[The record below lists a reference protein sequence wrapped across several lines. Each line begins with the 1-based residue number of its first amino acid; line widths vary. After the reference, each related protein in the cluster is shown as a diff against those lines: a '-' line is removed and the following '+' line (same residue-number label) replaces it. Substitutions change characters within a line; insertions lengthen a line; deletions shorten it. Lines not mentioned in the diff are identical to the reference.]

1 MPISPSIMT
10 TYGRIDIAFTHG
22 EGSFLISEEG
32 KKYLDY
38 ASGIAVNAFGHCH
51 PKLVEALQDQASK
64 LWHTSN
70 LYRIPEQE
78 TVAEKLV
85 ANSCAERVFFC
96 NSGAEAT
103 EGAVKVARRFAW
115 ANGEK
120 DRTEIIC
127 ATGAF
132 HGRTLAMLAAND
144 RPLFRE
150 GFGPSAQGFTHVEW
164 GDIENLKKHIGKHVA
179 AILVEPVQGEGG
191 ARKAP
196 TGYLKSLQEIAKKN
210 GSLLI
215 SDEVQIGMGRSGSL
229 FAYQQEEIEP
239 DIIALAKGLGGGFP
253 VGAVLAKA
261 KVGDSMIPGTHGSTF
276 GGNPLAMRSAN
287 AVLDLL
293 LENDFL
299 DKLKKMIIYFD
310 KKMDELIKFDLDKS
324 PILVQK
330 KGSGMLRGFQL
341 VEKVT
346 AVDFGNIARD
356 KGLLLVG
363 AAENTIRLL
372 PPLNTSKEEV
382 DQAFETLQ
390 NVILEMKKKLKDD

>member
-1 MPISPSIMT
+1 MTISPSIMT

-22 EGSFLISEEG
+22 KGSFLIAEDG

-51 PKLVEALQDQASK
+51 PKLVKALQDQATK

-78 TVAEKLV
+78 IVAEKLV
-85 ANSCAERVFFC
+85 ANSCADRVFFC

-103 EGAVKVARRFAW
+103 EGAVKVARRYAW

-164 GDIENLKKHIGKHVA
+164 GDVESLKKVIGKHVA

-196 TGYLKSLQEIAKKN
+196 EGYLKLLKDIAFEN

-215 SDEVQIGMGRSGSL
+215 SDEVQIGMGRSGTL

-253 VGAVLAKA
+253 VGAVMAKA
-261 KVGDSMIPGTHGSTF
+261 EVGDAMVPGTHGSTF

-287 AVLDLL
+287 AVLELL

-299 DKLKKMIIYFD
+299 SNLREKIVYFD
-310 KKMDELIKFDLDKS
+310 KKMDELIKNDMQNN
-324 PILVQK
+324 PIIFAK

-341 VEKVT
+341 NENVT
-346 AVDFGNIARD
+346 AGDFGNIARE

-372 PPLNTSKEEV
+372 PPLNTSRTEV
-382 DQAFETLQ
+382 DSAFDIL
-390 NVILEMKKKLKDD
+390 NDIVIELKKI

>member
-1 MPISPSIMT
+1 MTISPSIMT

-22 EGSFLISEEG
+22 EGSFLVAEDG

-70 LYRIPEQE
+70 LYRILEQE

-85 ANSCAERVFFC
+85 ANSCADRVFFC

-103 EGAVKVARRFAW
+103 EGAVKVARRYAW

-120 DRTEIIC
+120 ERTEIIC

-164 GDIENLKKHIGKHVA
+164 GDIESLKKVIGKHVA

-196 TGYLKSLQEIAKKN
+196 EGYLKLLNDIAKEN

-215 SDEVQIGMGRSGSL
+215 SDEVQIGMGRSGTL
-229 FAYQQEEIEP
+229 FAYQKEDIEP

-253 VGAVLAKA
+253 VGAVMAKA
-261 KVGDSMIPGTHGSTF
+261 DVGDAMVPGTHGSTF

-287 AVLDLL
+287 AVLELL

-299 DKLKKMIIYFD
+299 SNLRKMIVYFD
-310 KKMDELIKFDLDKS
+310 KKMDELIKNDMQNN
-324 PILVQK
+324 PIIFAK

-341 VEKVT
+341 NEDVT
-346 AVDFGNIARD
+346 AGDFSNIARE
-356 KGLLLVG
+356 KSLLLVG

-382 DQAFETLQ
+382 DNAFD
-390 NVILEMKKKLKDD
+390 ILNDIVLELKKT

>member
-1 MPISPSIMT
+1 MT

-22 EGSFLISEEG
+22 EGSYLYSEDG

-51 PKLVEALQDQASK
+51 PKLVEALKDQASK

-85 ANSCAERVFFC
+85 ENSCADRVFFC

-164 GDIENLKKHIGKHVA
+164 GDIESLKNKIGKHVA

-196 TGYLKSLQEIAKKN
+196 KGYLKLLQDIADEN

-215 SDEVQIGMGRSGSL
+215 SDEVQIGMGRSGTL
-229 FAYQQEEIEP
+229 FAYQQENIEP

-253 VGAVLAKA
+253 VGAVMAKA
-261 KVGDSMIPGTHGSTF
+261 KVGDAMTPGTHGSTF

-293 LENDFL
+293 LEDDFL
-299 DKLKKMIIYFD
+299 INLRENIIYFD
-310 KKMDELIKFDLDKS
+310 NKMDALISDDDKVS
-324 PILVQK
+324 PVILSK

-341 VEKVT
+341 QENIV
-346 AVDFGNIARD
+346 AGDFGNISRE

-372 PPLNTSKEEV
+372 PPLNTSKEEI
-382 DQAFETLQ
+382 DQAFE
-390 NVILEMKKKLKDD
+390 ILSKVVKEIKKN

>member
-1 MPISPSIMT
+1 MT

-22 EGSFLISEEG
+22 EGSYLYSEDG

-51 PKLVEALQDQASK
+51 PKLVEALKDHASK

-85 ANSCAERVFFC
+85 ENSCADRVFFC

-115 ANGEK
+115 ANGEI

-164 GDIENLKKHIGKHVA
+164 GDIESLKNKIGKHVA

-196 TGYLKSLQEIAKKN
+196 KGYLKLLQDIANEN

-215 SDEVQIGMGRSGSL
+215 SDEVQIGMGRSGTL
-229 FAYQQEEIEP
+229 FAYQQENIEP
-239 DIIALAKGLGGGFP
+239 DIVALAKGLGGGFP
-253 VGAVLAKA
+253 VGAVMAKA
-261 KVGDSMIPGTHGSTF
+261 KVGDAMIPGTHGSTF

-287 AVLDLL
+287 AVMDLL
-293 LENDFL
+293 LEDDFL
-299 DKLKKMIIYFD
+299 KTLRENITYFD
-310 KKMDELIKFDLDKS
+310 NKMDALINDDDKVS
-324 PILVQK
+324 PVILCK

-341 VEKVT
+341 KENVN
-346 AVDFGNIARD
+346 AGDFGNISRE

-372 PPLNTSKEEV
+372 PPLNTFKKEI
-382 DQAFETLQ
+382 DQAFEILSE
-390 NVILEMKKKLKDD
+390 VIREIKKN

>member
-1 MPISPSIMT
+1 MT

-22 EGSFLISEEG
+22 EGSYLFSEDG

-51 PKLVEALQDQASK
+51 PKLVEALKDQASK

-85 ANSCAERVFFC
+85 ENSCADRVFFC

-164 GDIENLKKHIGKHVA
+164 GDIDSLKNKIGKHVA

-196 TGYLKSLQEIAKKN
+196 KGYLKLLQDIANEN

-215 SDEVQIGMGRSGSL
+215 SDEVQIGMGRSGTL
-229 FAYQQEEIEP
+229 FAYQQENIEP
-239 DIIALAKGLGGGFP
+239 DIVALAKGLGGGFP
-253 VGAVLAKA
+253 VGAVMATA
-261 KVGDSMIPGTHGSTF
+261 KVGDAMIPGTHGSTF

-293 LENDFL
+293 LDDDFL
-299 DKLKKMIIYFD
+299 KNLRENIIYFD
-310 KKMDELIKFDLDKS
+310 NKMDALISDDDKVS
-324 PILVQK
+324 PVLLLK
-330 KGSGMLRGFQL
+330 KGSGMLRGFEL
-341 VEKVT
+341 TENFT
-346 AVDFGNIARD
+346 AGDFGTISRE

-372 PPLNTSKEEV
+372 PPLNTSKEEI
-382 DQAFETLQ
+382 DQAFE
-390 NVILEMKKKLKDD
+390 ILSEVVKEIKKN

>member
-1 MPISPSIMT
+1 MTFSSSIMT

-22 EGSFLISEEG
+22 EGSFLIAEDG
-32 KKYLDY
+32 KRYLDY
-38 ASGIAVNAFGHCH
+38 ASGIAVNSFGHCH
-51 PKLVEALQDQASK
+51 PKLVEALKDQASK

-85 ANSCAERVFFC
+85 ANSCADRVFFC

-103 EGAVKVARRFAW
+103 EGAVKVARRYAW
-115 ANGEK
+115 SQGEK

-164 GDIENLKKHIGKHVA
+164 GDIDSLKKHIGKHVA

-196 TGYLKSLQEIAKKN
+196 SGYLKLLKDIALEN
-210 GSLLI
+210 GCLLI
-215 SDEVQIGMGRSGSL
+215 SDEVQIGMGRSGTL
-229 FAYQQEEIEP
+229 FAYQQENIDP

-253 VGAVLAKA
+253 VGAVMAKA
-261 KVGDSMIPGTHGSTF
+261 NVGDAMVPGTHGSTF

-287 AVLDLL
+287 AVIDLL
-293 LENDFL
+293 LEDGFL
-299 DKLKKMIIYFD
+299 DDLKERIDYFD
-310 KKMDELIKFDLDKS
+310 KKMDELIKNDLINQSVFLK
-324 PILVQK
+324 K
-330 KGSGMLRGFQL
+330 KGSGMLRGL
-341 VEKVT
+341 ELNEKIT
-346 AVDFGNIARD
+346 ASDFASVARE

-372 PPLNTSKEEV
+372 PPLNTSEDEINE
-382 DQAFETLQ
+382 AFDTL
-390 NVILEMKKKLKDD
+390 NEVILELKKKLA

>member
-22 EGSFLISEEG
+22 EGSFLISEDG
-32 KKYLDY
+32 KRYLDY

-85 ANSCAERVFFC
+85 ANSCADRVFFC

-103 EGAVKVARRFAW
+103 EGAVKVARRYAW
-115 ANGEK
+115 ANGDK

-164 GDIENLKKHIGKHVA
+164 GDIENLKKNIGKHVA

-196 TGYLKSLQEIAKKN
+196 PGYLKSLQDIAKQN

-261 KVGDSMIPGTHGSTF
+261 NVGDAMIPGTHGSTF

-293 LENDFL
+293 LESNFL
-299 DKLKKMIIYFD
+299 DDLKKMINYFD
-310 KKMDELIKFDLDKS
+310 KKMDELLKDDLQNS
-324 PILVQK
+324 PILVHK

-341 VEKVT
+341 DEKVT
-346 AVDFGNIARD
+346 AGNFGNVARD

-382 DQAFETLQ
+382 DKAFDILK
-390 NVILEMKKKLKDD
+390 NVIIEMKIK

>member
-1 MPISPSIMT
+1 MAISPSIMT

-22 EGSFLISEEG
+22 KGSFLFSEDG
-32 KKYLDY
+32 NRFLDY

-51 PKLVEALQDQASK
+51 PKLVEALTEQANK

-78 TVAEKLV
+78 VVAEKLV

-103 EGAVKVARRFAW
+103 EGAVKVARRYAW

-120 DRTEIIC
+120 DRTEILC

-164 GDIENLKKHIGKHVA
+164 GNIESLKKLIGKHVA

-196 TGYLKSLQEIAKKN
+196 DGYLKLLKDIALEN

-215 SDEVQIGMGRSGSL
+215 SDEVQIGMGRSGTL

-253 VGAVLAKA
+253 VGAVMAKA
-261 KVGDSMIPGTHGSTF
+261 EVGDAMVPGTHGSTF

-287 AVLDLL
+287 VVLDLL
-293 LENDFL
+293 LEDGFL
-299 DKLKKMIIYFD
+299 QSLRDTIRYFD
-310 KKMDELIKFDLDKS
+310 NKMDELILNDKNNFS
-324 PILVQK
+324 VIVRK
-330 KGSGMLRGFQL
+330 KGSGMLRGFEL
-341 VEKVT
+341 NENYT
-346 AVDFGNIARD
+346 AADFGNIARE

-372 PPLNTSKEEV
+372 PPLNTSKEEINM
-382 DQAFETLQ
+382 AFELLNQ
-390 NVILEMKKKLKDD
+390 VIIEIKKK

>member
-22 EGSFLISEEG
+22 EGSFLISEDG
-32 KKYLDY
+32 KRYLDY

-85 ANSCAERVFFC
+85 ANSCADRVFFC

-103 EGAVKVARRFAW
+103 EGAVKVARRYAW
-115 ANGEK
+115 ANGDK

-164 GDIENLKKHIGKHVA
+164 GDIENLKKNIGKHVA

-196 TGYLKSLQEIAKKN
+196 PGYLKSLQEIAKQN

-229 FAYQQEEIEP
+229 FAYQQEGIEP

-253 VGAVLAKA
+253 VGAVLARA
-261 KVGDSMIPGTHGSTF
+261 NVGDAMIPGTHGSTF

-293 LENDFL
+293 LENNFL
-299 DKLKKMIIYFD
+299 DDLKKMVTYFD
-310 KKMDELIKFDLDKS
+310 KKMDELLKHDLQNS
-324 PILVQK
+324 PILVHK

-341 VEKVT
+341 DEKVT
-346 AVDFGNIARD
+346 AGNFGNVARD

-372 PPLNTSKEEV
+372 PPLNTSKQEV
-382 DQAFETLQ
+382 DKAFDILK
-390 NVILEMKKKLKDD
+390 NVIIEMKTK

>member
-1 MPISPSIMT
+1 MT

-22 EGSFLISEEG
+22 EGSYLFSEDG

-51 PKLVEALQDQASK
+51 PKLVEALKDQASK

-78 TVAEKLV
+78 IVAEKLV
-85 ANSCAERVFFC
+85 EQSCADRVFFC

-103 EGAVKVARRFAW
+103 EGAVKVARRYAW
-115 ANGEK
+115 ENGEK

-164 GDIENLKKHIGKHVA
+164 GDIESLKSKIGKYVA

-196 TGYLKSLQEIAKKN
+196 KGYLKSLQEIATKN

-229 FAYQQEEIEP
+229 FAYQQENIKP

-253 VGAVLAKA
+253 VGAVMAKA
-261 KVGDSMIPGTHGSTF
+261 KVGDAMIPGTHGSTF

-293 LENDFL
+293 LGDGFLQNLRENIVYL
-299 DKLKKMIIYFD
+299 DN
-310 KKMDELIKFDLDKS
+310 KMDELISDDNKGS
-324 PILVQK
+324 PVILSK

-341 VEKVT
+341 KEKI
-346 AVDFGNIARD
+346 AAGDFGNISRK

-372 PPLNTSKEEV
+372 PPLNTSKEEI
-382 DQAFETLQ
+382 DQAFE
-390 NVILEMKKKLKDD
+390 ILSEVVREIKKK

>member
-1 MPISPSIMT
+1 MTISPSIMT

-22 EGSFLISEEG
+22 QGSFLIAEDG

-51 PKLVEALQDQASK
+51 PKLVKALQDQASK

-103 EGAVKVARRFAW
+103 EGAVKVARRYAW

-164 GDIENLKKHIGKHVA
+164 GDVESLKKVIGKHVA

-196 TGYLKSLQEIAKKN
+196 DGYLKLLKDIALEN

-215 SDEVQIGMGRSGSL
+215 SDEVQIGMGRSGTL
-229 FAYQQEEIEP
+229 FAYQQQDIEP

-253 VGAVLAKA
+253 VGAVMAKA
-261 KVGDSMIPGTHGSTF
+261 EVGDAMIPGTHGSTF

-287 AVLDLL
+287 AVLELL
-293 LENDFL
+293 LEKDFL
-299 DKLKKMIIYFD
+299 DNLRKMIVYFD
-310 KKMDELIKFDLDKS
+310 KKMDQLIKNDMHVT
-324 PILVQK
+324 PIIFSK

-341 VEKVT
+341 NENVT
-346 AVDFGNIARD
+346 AGDFGNIARE

-382 DQAFETLQ
+382 DDAFD
-390 NVILEMKKKLKDD
+390 ILNDIVLELKKT

>member
-1 MPISPSIMT
+1 MT

-22 EGSFLISEEG
+22 EGSFLVAEDG

-70 LYRIPEQE
+70 LYRILEQE

-85 ANSCAERVFFC
+85 ANSCADRVFFC

-103 EGAVKVARRFAW
+103 EGAVKVARRYAW

-120 DRTEIIC
+120 ERTEIIC

-164 GDIENLKKHIGKHVA
+164 GDIESLKQVIGKHVA
-179 AILVEPVQGEGG
+179 AILIEPVQGEGG

-196 TGYLKSLQEIAKKN
+196 EGYLKLLNDIAKEN

-215 SDEVQIGMGRSGSL
+215 SDEVQIGMGRSGTL
-229 FAYQQEEIEP
+229 FAYQKEDIEP

-253 VGAVLAKA
+253 VGAVMAKA
-261 KVGDSMIPGTHGSTF
+261 EVGDAMVPGTHGSTF

-287 AVLDLL
+287 AVLELL

-299 DKLKKMIIYFD
+299 SNLRKMIVYFD
-310 KKMDELIKFDLDKS
+310 KKMDELIKNDMQNN
-324 PILVQK
+324 PIIFAK

-341 VEKVT
+341 NEDVT
-346 AVDFGNIARD
+346 AGDFSNIARE
-356 KGLLLVG
+356 KSLLLVG

-382 DQAFETLQ
+382 DNAFD
-390 NVILEMKKKLKDD
+390 ILNDIVLELKKT

>member
-1 MPISPSIMT
+1 MTISPSIMT

-22 EGSFLISEEG
+22 EGSFLVAEDG

-70 LYRIPEQE
+70 LYRILEQE

-85 ANSCAERVFFC
+85 ANSCADRVFFC

-103 EGAVKVARRFAW
+103 EGAVKVARRYAW

-120 DRTEIIC
+120 ERTEIIC

-164 GDIENLKKHIGKHVA
+164 GDIESLKQVIGKHVA

-196 TGYLKSLQEIAKKN
+196 EGYLKLLNDIAKEN

-215 SDEVQIGMGRSGSL
+215 SDEVQIGMGRSGTL
-229 FAYQQEEIEP
+229 FAYQKEDIEP

-253 VGAVLAKA
+253 VGAVMAKA
-261 KVGDSMIPGTHGSTF
+261 EVGDAMVPGTHGSTF

-287 AVLDLL
+287 AVLELL
-293 LENDFL
+293 LENNFL
-299 DKLKKMIIYFD
+299 SNLRKMIVYFD
-310 KKMDELIKFDLDKS
+310 KKMDELIKNDMQNN
-324 PILVQK
+324 PIIFAK

-341 VEKVT
+341 NEDVT
-346 AVDFGNIARD
+346 AGDFSNIARE
-356 KGLLLVG
+356 KSLLLVG

-382 DQAFETLQ
+382 DNAFD
-390 NVILEMKKKLKDD
+390 ILNDIVLELKKT

>member
-1 MPISPSIMT
+1 MTISPSIMT

-22 EGSFLISEEG
+22 EGSFLVAEDG

-70 LYRIPEQE
+70 LYRILEQE

-85 ANSCAERVFFC
+85 ANSCADRVFFC

-103 EGAVKVARRFAW
+103 EGAVKVARRYAW

-120 DRTEIIC
+120 ERTEIIC

-164 GDIENLKKHIGKHVA
+164 GDIESLKKVIGKHVA

-196 TGYLKSLQEIAKKN
+196 EGYLKLLNDIAKEN

-215 SDEVQIGMGRSGSL
+215 SDEVQIGMGRSGTL
-229 FAYQQEEIEP
+229 FAYQSEDIEP

-253 VGAVLAKA
+253 VGAVMAKA
-261 KVGDSMIPGTHGSTF
+261 EVGDAMVPGTHGSTF

-287 AVLDLL
+287 AVLELL

-299 DKLKKMIIYFD
+299 SNLRKMIVYFD
-310 KKMDELIKFDLDKS
+310 KKMDELIKNDMQNN
-324 PILVQK
+324 PIIFAK

-341 VEKVT
+341 NEDVT
-346 AVDFGNIARD
+346 AGDFSNIARE
-356 KGLLLVG
+356 KSLLLVG

-382 DQAFETLQ
+382 DNAFD
-390 NVILEMKKKLKDD
+390 ILNDIVLELKKT

>member
-22 EGSFLISEEG
+22 EGSFLISEDG
-32 KKYLDY
+32 KRYLDY

-51 PKLVEALQDQASK
+51 PKLVAALQDQASK

-78 TVAEKLV
+78 VVAEKLV

-103 EGAVKVARRFAW
+103 EGAVKVARRYAW
-115 ANGEK
+115 GNGEK

-164 GDIENLKKHIGKHVA
+164 GDIDSLKKHIGKHVA

-196 TGYLKSLQEIAKKN
+196 DGYIKSLKEIADEN
-210 GSLLI
+210 GALLI

-229 FAYQQEEIEP
+229 FAYQQEDVEP

-261 KVGDSMIPGTHGSTF
+261 NVGDAMIPGTHGSTF

-293 LENDFL
+293 LENGFL
-299 DKLKKMIIYFD
+299 DSLKKMIIYFD
-310 KKMDELIKFDLDKS
+310 TKMQDLIEYDAKNL
-324 PILVQK
+324 PILKTK

-341 VEKVT
+341 NEEVT
-346 AVDFGNIARD
+346 AAHFGNIARD

-382 DQAFETLQ
+382 DNAFEILKK
-390 NVILEMKKKLKDD
+390 VIVEIKKK

>member
-1 MPISPSIMT
+1 MPISPSIMK

-32 KKYLDY
+32 KRYLDY

-85 ANSCAERVFFC
+85 VNSCAERVFFC

-261 KVGDSMIPGTHGSTF
+261 KVGDAMIPGTHGSTF

-293 LENDFL
+293 LENNFL
-299 DKLKKMIIYFD
+299 DNLKKMILYFD

-324 PILVQK
+324 PILVHK

-346 AVDFGNIARD
+346 AGDFGNIARD

-382 DQAFETLQ
+382 DQAFEILQ
-390 NVILEMKKKLKDD
+390 NVILEMKKN

>member
-22 EGSFLISEEG
+22 EGSFLISEDG
-32 KKYLDY
+32 KRYLDY

-85 ANSCAERVFFC
+85 ANSCADRVFFC

-103 EGAVKVARRFAW
+103 EGAVKVARRYAW
-115 ANGEK
+115 ANGDK

-196 TGYLKSLQEIAKKN
+196 LGYLKSLQEIAKEN

-261 KVGDSMIPGTHGSTF
+261 KVGDAMIPGTHGSTF

-293 LENDFL
+293 LESNFL
-299 DKLKKMIIYFD
+299 DDLKEMINYFD
-310 KKMDELIKFDLDKS
+310 KKMDEIIKEDSQIS
-324 PILVQK
+324 PILVHK

-341 VEKVT
+341 DEKVT
-346 AVDFGNIARD
+346 AGNFGNVARD

-382 DQAFETLQ
+382 DKAFEILK
-390 NVILEMKKKLKDD
+390 NVIIEMKKN

>member
-1 MPISPSIMT
+1 MT

-22 EGSFLISEEG
+22 QGSFLIAEDG

-70 LYRIPEQE
+70 LYRILEQE

-85 ANSCAERVFFC
+85 ANSCADRVFFC

-103 EGAVKVARRFAW
+103 EGAVKVARRYAW

-120 DRTEIIC
+120 ERTEIIC

-164 GDIENLKKHIGKHVA
+164 GDIESLKQVIGKHVA

-196 TGYLKSLQEIAKKN
+196 EGYLKLLNDIAKEN

-215 SDEVQIGMGRSGSL
+215 SDEVQIGMGRSGTL
-229 FAYQQEEIEP
+229 FAYQKEDIEP

-253 VGAVLAKA
+253 VGAVMAKA
-261 KVGDSMIPGTHGSTF
+261 EVGDAMVPGTHGSTF

-287 AVLDLL
+287 AVLELL

-299 DKLKKMIIYFD
+299 SNLRKMIVYFD
-310 KKMDELIKFDLDKS
+310 KKMDELIKNDMQNN
-324 PILVQK
+324 PIIFAK

-341 VEKVT
+341 NEDVT
-346 AVDFGNIARD
+346 AGDFSNIARE
-356 KGLLLVG
+356 KSLLLVG

-382 DQAFETLQ
+382 DNAFD
-390 NVILEMKKKLKDD
+390 ILHDIVLELKKT

>member
-1 MPISPSIMT
+1 MTFSSSIMT

-22 EGSFLISEEG
+22 EGSFLIAEDG
-32 KKYLDY
+32 KRYLDY
-38 ASGIAVNAFGHCH
+38 ASGIAVNSFGHCH
-51 PKLVEALQDQASK
+51 PKLVEALKDQASK

-85 ANSCAERVFFC
+85 ANSCADRVFFC

-103 EGAVKVARRFAW
+103 EGAVKVARRYAW
-115 ANGEK
+115 SKGEK

-164 GDIENLKKHIGKHVA
+164 GDIDSLKKHIGKHVA

-196 TGYLKSLQEIAKKN
+196 SGYLKLLQDIALEN
-210 GSLLI
+210 GCLLI
-215 SDEVQIGMGRSGSL
+215 SDEVQIGMGRSGTL
-229 FAYQQEEIEP
+229 FAYQQENIEP

-253 VGAVLAKA
+253 VGAVMAKA
-261 KVGDSMIPGTHGSTF
+261 NIGDAMVPGTHGSTF

-287 AVLDLL
+287 AVIDLL
-293 LENDFL
+293 LEDGFL
-299 DKLKKMIIYFD
+299 DNLKERIDYFD
-310 KKMDELIKFDLDKS
+310 KKMDELIKNDLSNQSVFLK
-324 PILVQK
+324 K
-330 KGSGMLRGFQL
+330 KGSGMLRGFEL
-341 VEKVT
+341 NEKIT
-346 AVDFGNIARD
+346 ASDFASVARE

-372 PPLNTSKEEV
+372 PPLNTSEDEINE
-382 DQAFETLQ
+382 AFSTL
-390 NVILEMKKKLKDD
+390 NEVILELKKKSD

>member
-22 EGSFLISEEG
+22 EGSFLISEDG
-32 KKYLDY
+32 KRYLDY

-85 ANSCAERVFFC
+85 ANSCADRVFFC

-103 EGAVKVARRFAW
+103 EGAVKVARRYAW
-115 ANGEK
+115 ANGDK

-164 GDIENLKKHIGKHVA
+164 GDIENLKKNIGKHVA

-196 TGYLKSLQEIAKKN
+196 PGYLKSLQEIAKQN

-229 FAYQQEEIEP
+229 FAYQQEGIEP

-253 VGAVLAKA
+253 VGAVLARA
-261 KVGDSMIPGTHGSTF
+261 NVGDAMIPGTHGSTF

-293 LENDFL
+293 LENNFL
-299 DKLKKMIIYFD
+299 DDLKKMVTYFD
-310 KKMDELIKFDLDKS
+310 KKMDELLKYDLQNS
-324 PILVQK
+324 PILVHK

-341 VEKVT
+341 DEKVT
-346 AVDFGNIARD
+346 AGNFGNVARD

-382 DQAFETLQ
+382 DKAFDILK
-390 NVILEMKKKLKDD
+390 NVIIEMKTK

>member
-22 EGSFLISEEG
+22 EGSFLISEDG
-32 KKYLDY
+32 KRYLDY

-85 ANSCAERVFFC
+85 ANSCADRVFFC

-103 EGAVKVARRFAW
+103 EGAVKVARRYAW
-115 ANGEK
+115 ANGDK

-164 GDIENLKKHIGKHVA
+164 GDIENLKKNIGKHVA

-196 TGYLKSLQEIAKKN
+196 SGYLKSLQDIAKQN

-261 KVGDSMIPGTHGSTF
+261 NVGDAMIPGTHGSTF

-293 LENDFL
+293 LESNFL
-299 DKLKKMIIYFD
+299 DDLKKMINYFD
-310 KKMDELIKFDLDKS
+310 KKMDELLKDDLQNS
-324 PILVQK
+324 PILVHK

-341 VEKVT
+341 DEKVT
-346 AVDFGNIARD
+346 AGNFGNVARD

-382 DQAFETLQ
+382 DKAFDILK
-390 NVILEMKKKLKDD
+390 NVIIEMKTK

>member
-1 MPISPSIMT
+1 MAISPSIMT

-22 EGSFLISEEG
+22 KGSFLFSEDG
-32 KKYLDY
+32 NRFLDY

-51 PKLVEALQDQASK
+51 PKLVEALTEQANK

-78 TVAEKLV
+78 VVAEKLV

-103 EGAVKVARRFAW
+103 EGAVKVARRYAW

-120 DRTEIIC
+120 DRTEILC

-164 GDIENLKKHIGKHVA
+164 GNIESLKKLIGRHVA

-196 TGYLKSLQEIAKKN
+196 DGYLKLLKDIALEN

-215 SDEVQIGMGRSGSL
+215 SDEVQIGMGRSGTL

-253 VGAVLAKA
+253 VGAVMAKA
-261 KVGDSMIPGTHGSTF
+261 EVGDAMVPGTHGSTF

-293 LENDFL
+293 LEDGFL
-299 DKLKKMIIYFD
+299 QSLRDTIRYFD
-310 KKMDELIKFDLDKS
+310 NKMDELILNDKNNFS
-324 PILVQK
+324 VIVRK
-330 KGSGMLRGFQL
+330 KGSGMLRGFEL
-341 VEKVT
+341 NENYT
-346 AVDFGNIARD
+346 AADFGNIARE

-363 AAENTIRLL
+363 ASENTIRLL
-372 PPLNTSKEEV
+372 PPLNTSKEEINM
-382 DQAFETLQ
+382 AFELLNQ
-390 NVILEMKKKLKDD
+390 VILEIKKK

>member
-1 MPISPSIMT
+1 MAISPSIMT

-22 EGSFLISEEG
+22 KGSFLFSEDG
-32 KKYLDY
+32 NRFLDY

-51 PKLVEALQDQASK
+51 PMLVEALTEQANK

-78 TVAEKLV
+78 VVAEKLV

-103 EGAVKVARRFAW
+103 EGAVKVARRYAW

-120 DRTEIIC
+120 DRTEILC

-164 GDIENLKKHIGKHVA
+164 GNIESLKELIGKHVA

-196 TGYLKSLQEIAKKN
+196 DGYLKLLKDIALEN

-215 SDEVQIGMGRSGSL
+215 SDEVQIGMGRSGTL

-253 VGAVLAKA
+253 VGAVMAKA
-261 KVGDSMIPGTHGSTF
+261 EVGDAMVPGTHGSTF

-293 LENDFL
+293 LEDGFL
-299 DKLKKMIIYFD
+299 QSLRDTIRYFD
-310 KKMDELIKFDLDKS
+310 NKMDELILNDKNNFS
-324 PILVQK
+324 VIVRK
-330 KGSGMLRGFQL
+330 KGSGMLRGFEL
-341 VEKVT
+341 NENYT
-346 AVDFGNIARD
+346 AADFGNIARE

-372 PPLNTSKEEV
+372 PPLNTSKEEINM
-382 DQAFETLQ
+382 AFELLNQ
-390 NVILEMKKKLKDD
+390 VILEIKKK

>member
-1 MPISPSIMT
+1 MTISPSIMT

-22 EGSFLISEEG
+22 QGSFLIAEDG

-51 PKLVEALQDQASK
+51 PKLVKALQDQASK

-103 EGAVKVARRFAW
+103 EGAVKVARRYAW

-164 GDIENLKKHIGKHVA
+164 GDVESLKKVIGKHVA

-196 TGYLKSLQEIAKKN
+196 DGYLKLLKDIALEN

-215 SDEVQIGMGRSGSL
+215 SDEVQIGMGRSGTL
-229 FAYQQEEIEP
+229 FAYQQQDIEP

-253 VGAVLAKA
+253 VGAVMAKA
-261 KVGDSMIPGTHGSTF
+261 EVGDAMIPGTHGSTF

-287 AVLDLL
+287 AVLELL
-293 LENDFL
+293 LEKDFL
-299 DKLKKMIIYFD
+299 DNLRKMIVYFD
-310 KKMDELIKFDLDKS
+310 NKMDELIKNDMQNN
-324 PILVQK
+324 PIIFAK

-341 VEKVT
+341 NEVVT
-346 AVDFGNIARD
+346 AGDFSNIARE
-356 KGLLLVG
+356 KSLLLVG

-382 DQAFETLQ
+382 DNAFD
-390 NVILEMKKKLKDD
+390 ILNDIVLELKKT

>member
-1 MPISPSIMT
+1 MT

-22 EGSFLISEEG
+22 EGSYLYSEDG

-51 PKLVEALQDQASK
+51 PKLVEALKDQASK

-85 ANSCAERVFFC
+85 ENSCTDRVFFC

-164 GDIENLKKHIGKHVA
+164 GDIESLKNKIGKHVA

-196 TGYLKSLQEIAKKN
+196 KGYLKLLQDIANEN

-215 SDEVQIGMGRSGSL
+215 SDEVQIGMGRSGTL
-229 FAYQQEEIEP
+229 FAYQQENIEP
-239 DIIALAKGLGGGFP
+239 DIVALAKGLGGGFP
-253 VGAVLAKA
+253 VGAVMAKA
-261 KVGDSMIPGTHGSTF
+261 KVGDAMIPGTHGSTF

-287 AVLDLL
+287 AVMDLL
-293 LENDFL
+293 LEDDFL
-299 DKLKKMIIYFD
+299 KTLRENITYFD
-310 KKMDELIKFDLDKS
+310 NKMDALINDDDKVS
-324 PILVQK
+324 PVILCK

-341 VEKVT
+341 KENVN
-346 AVDFGNIARD
+346 AGDFGSISRE

-372 PPLNTSKEEV
+372 PPLNTFKKEI
-382 DQAFETLQ
+382 DQAFEILSE
-390 NVILEMKKKLKDD
+390 VIKEIKKN

>member
-1 MPISPSIMT
+1 MTISPSIMT

-22 EGSFLISEEG
+22 QGSFLIAEDG

-51 PKLVEALQDQASK
+51 PKLVKALQDQASK

-103 EGAVKVARRFAW
+103 EGAVKVARRYAW

-164 GDIENLKKHIGKHVA
+164 GDVESLKKVIGKHVA

-196 TGYLKSLQEIAKKN
+196 DGYLKLLKDIALEN

-215 SDEVQIGMGRSGSL
+215 SDEVQIGMGRSGTL
-229 FAYQQEEIEP
+229 FAYQQQDIEP

-253 VGAVLAKA
+253 VGAVMAKA
-261 KVGDSMIPGTHGSTF
+261 EVGDAMIPGTHGSTF

-287 AVLDLL
+287 AVLELL
-293 LENDFL
+293 LEKDFL
-299 DKLKKMIIYFD
+299 DNLRKMIVYFD
-310 KKMDELIKFDLDKS
+310 KKMDQLIKNDMHVT
-324 PILVQK
+324 PIIFSK

-341 VEKVT
+341 NENVT
-346 AVDFGNIARD
+346 AGDFGNIARE

-382 DQAFETLQ
+382 DNAFD
-390 NVILEMKKKLKDD
+390 ILDDIVLSLIHI

>member
-1 MPISPSIMT
+1 MTFSPSIMT

-22 EGSFLISEEG
+22 EGSYLYSEDG

-51 PKLVEALQDQASK
+51 PKLVEALKDQASK

-85 ANSCAERVFFC
+85 ENSCADRVFFC

-164 GDIENLKKHIGKHVA
+164 GDIESLKNKIGKHVA

-196 TGYLKSLQEIAKKN
+196 KGYLKLLQDIANEN

-215 SDEVQIGMGRSGSL
+215 SDEVQIGMGRSGTL
-229 FAYQQEEIEP
+229 FAYQQENIEP
-239 DIIALAKGLGGGFP
+239 DIVALAKGLGGGFP
-253 VGAVLAKA
+253 VGAVMAKA
-261 KVGDSMIPGTHGSTF
+261 KVGDAMIPGTHGSTF

-287 AVLDLL
+287 AVMDLL
-293 LENDFL
+293 LEDDFL
-299 DKLKKMIIYFD
+299 KTLRENITYFD
-310 KKMDELIKFDLDKS
+310 NKMDALINDDDKVS
-324 PILVQK
+324 PVILCK
-330 KGSGMLRGFQL
+330 KGSGMLRGYHLTENF
-341 VEKVT
+341 T
-346 AVDFGNIARD
+346 AGDFGNISRA

-372 PPLNTSKEEV
+372 PPLNTSKEEI
-382 DQAFETLQ
+382 DQAFE
-390 NVILEMKKKLKDD
+390 ILSEVVKEIKK

>member
-1 MPISPSIMT
+1 MAFSSSIMT

-22 EGSFLISEEG
+22 EGSYLISEDG
-32 KKYLDY
+32 NRYLDY
-38 ASGIAVNAFGHCH
+38 ATGIAVNAFGHCH
-51 PKLVEALQDQASK
+51 PKLVKALKDQASK

-85 ANSCAERVFFC
+85 DNSCAERVFFC

-103 EGAVKVARRFAW
+103 EGAVKVARRYAW

-150 GFGPSAQGFTHVEW
+150 GFGPSAQGFTHVNW
-164 GDIENLKKHIGKHVA
+164 GDIENLKKNMGKHVA

-196 TGYLKSLQEIAKKN
+196 EGYLKLLQDIASEN

-215 SDEVQIGMGRSGSL
+215 SDEVQIGMGRSGTL
-229 FAYQQEEIEP
+229 FAYQQENIQP

-261 KVGDSMIPGTHGSTF
+261 EVGDAMTPGTHGSTF

-287 AVLDLL
+287 AVLELL
-293 LENDFL
+293 LEEGFL
-299 DKLKKMIIYFD
+299 NQLKEMIVYFD
-310 KKMDELIKFDLDKS
+310 YKMDELIKIDNQKS
-324 PILVQK
+324 PLLIKK
-330 KGSGMLRGFQL
+330 KGSGMLRGFEL
-341 VEKVT
+341 SENIT
-346 AVDFGNIARD
+346 AADFGNIARN

-372 PPLNTSKEEV
+372 PPLNTSKEEINN
-382 DQAFETLQ
+382 AFHVLNEVL
-390 NVILEMKKKLKDD
+390 LEIKKN

>member
-1 MPISPSIMT
+1 MTISPSIMT

-22 EGSFLISEEG
+22 QGSFLIAEDG

-70 LYRIPEQE
+70 LYRILEQE

-85 ANSCAERVFFC
+85 ANSCADRVFFC

-103 EGAVKVARRFAW
+103 EGAVKVARRYAW

-120 DRTEIIC
+120 ERTEIIC

-144 RPLFRE
+144 RPLFRQ

-164 GDIENLKKHIGKHVA
+164 GDIESLKKVIGKHVA

-196 TGYLKSLQEIAKKN
+196 EGYLKLMNDIAKEN

-215 SDEVQIGMGRSGSL
+215 SDEVQIGMGRSGTL
-229 FAYQQEEIEP
+229 FAYQKEDIEP

-253 VGAVLAKA
+253 VGAVMAKA
-261 KVGDSMIPGTHGSTF
+261 EVGDAMVPGTHGSTF

-287 AVLDLL
+287 AVLELL
-293 LENDFL
+293 LEKDFL
-299 DKLKKMIIYFD
+299 SNLRKMIVYFD
-310 KKMDELIKFDLDKS
+310 KKMDELIKNEMLNN
-324 PILVQK
+324 PIIYAK

-341 VEKVT
+341 NENVT
-346 AVDFGNIARD
+346 AGDFGNIARE

-382 DQAFETLQ
+382 DNAFD
-390 NVILEMKKKLKDD
+390 ILNHIVLELKKT

>member
-1 MPISPSIMT
+1 MTISPSIMT

-22 EGSFLISEEG
+22 QGSFLVAEDG

-70 LYRIPEQE
+70 LYRILEQE

-85 ANSCAERVFFC
+85 ANSCADRVFFC

-103 EGAVKVARRFAW
+103 EGAVKVARRYAW

-120 DRTEIIC
+120 ERTEIIC

-164 GDIENLKKHIGKHVA
+164 GDIESLKKVIGKHVA

-196 TGYLKSLQEIAKKN
+196 EGYLKSLNDIAKEN

-215 SDEVQIGMGRSGSL
+215 SDEVQIGMGRSGTL
-229 FAYQQEEIEP
+229 FAYQKEDIEP

-253 VGAVLAKA
+253 VGAVMAKA
-261 KVGDSMIPGTHGSTF
+261 EVGDAMVPGTHGSTF

-287 AVLDLL
+287 AVLELL

-299 DKLKKMIIYFD
+299 NNLRKMIVYFD
-310 KKMDELIKFDLDKS
+310 KKMDELIKNDMKNN
-324 PILVQK
+324 PIIFAK

-341 VEKVT
+341 NEDVT
-346 AVDFGNIARD
+346 AGDFSNIARE
-356 KGLLLVG
+356 KSLLLVG

-372 PPLNTSKEEV
+372 PPLNTSKAEV
-382 DQAFETLQ
+382 DNAFD
-390 NVILEMKKKLKDD
+390 ILNDIVLELKKT

>member
-1 MPISPSIMT
+1 MTISPSIMT

-22 EGSFLISEEG
+22 EGSFLVAEDG

-70 LYRIPEQE
+70 LYRILEQE

-85 ANSCAERVFFC
+85 ANSCADRVFFC

-103 EGAVKVARRFAW
+103 EGAVKVARRYAW

-120 DRTEIIC
+120 ERTEIIC

-164 GDIENLKKHIGKHVA
+164 GDIESLKQVIGKHVA

-196 TGYLKSLQEIAKKN
+196 EGYLKLLNDIAKEN

-215 SDEVQIGMGRSGSL
+215 SDEVQIGMGRSGTL
-229 FAYQQEEIEP
+229 FAYQKEDIEP

-253 VGAVLAKA
+253 VGAVMAKA
-261 KVGDSMIPGTHGSTF
+261 EVGDAMVPGTHGSTF

-287 AVLDLL
+287 AVLELL

-299 DKLKKMIIYFD
+299 SNLRKMIVYFD
-310 KKMDELIKFDLDKS
+310 KKMDELIKNDMQNN
-324 PILVQK
+324 PIIFAK

-341 VEKVT
+341 IEDVT
-346 AVDFGNIARD
+346 AGDFGNIARE
-356 KGLLLVG
+356 KSLLLVG

-382 DQAFETLQ
+382 DNAFD
-390 NVILEMKKKLKDD
+390 ILNDIVLELKKT

>member
-22 EGSFLISEEG
+22 EGSFLISEDG
-32 KKYLDY
+32 KRYLDY

-51 PKLVEALQDQASK
+51 PKLVAALQDQASK

-78 TVAEKLV
+78 VVAEKLV

-103 EGAVKVARRFAW
+103 EGAVKVARRYAW

-164 GDIENLKKHIGKHVA
+164 GDIDSLKKHIGNHVA

-196 TGYLKSLQEIAKKN
+196 DGYIKSLKEIADEN
-210 GSLLI
+210 GALLI

-229 FAYQQEEIEP
+229 FAYQQEDVEP

-261 KVGDSMIPGTHGSTF
+261 NVGDAMIPGTHGSTF

-293 LENDFL
+293 LENGFL
-299 DKLKKMIIYFD
+299 DSLKKMIIYFD
-310 KKMDELIKFDLDKS
+310 TKMQDLIEYDGKDS
-324 PILVQK
+324 PILKTK

-341 VEKVT
+341 NEEVT
-346 AVDFGNIARD
+346 AAHFGNIARD

-382 DQAFETLQ
+382 DNAFEILKK
-390 NVILEMKKKLKDD
+390 VIVEIKKK

>member
-1 MPISPSIMT
+1 MTISPSIMT

-22 EGSFLISEEG
+22 EGSFLVAEDG

-70 LYRIPEQE
+70 LYRILEQE

-85 ANSCAERVFFC
+85 ANSCADRVFFC

-103 EGAVKVARRFAW
+103 EGAVKVARRYAW

-120 DRTEIIC
+120 ERTEIIC

-164 GDIENLKKHIGKHVA
+164 GDIESLKQVIGKHVA

-196 TGYLKSLQEIAKKN
+196 EGYLKLLNDIAKEN

-215 SDEVQIGMGRSGSL
+215 SDEVQIGMGRSGTL
-229 FAYQQEEIEP
+229 FAYQKEDIEP

-253 VGAVLAKA
+253 VGAVMAKA
-261 KVGDSMIPGTHGSTF
+261 EVGDAMVPGTHGSTF

-287 AVLDLL
+287 AVLELL

-299 DKLKKMIIYFD
+299 SNLRKMIVYFD
-310 KKMDELIKFDLDKS
+310 KKMDELIKNDMQNN
-324 PILVQK
+324 PIIFAK

-341 VEKVT
+341 NEDVT
-346 AVDFGNIARD
+346 AGDFSNIARE
-356 KGLLLVG
+356 KSLLLVG

-382 DQAFETLQ
+382 DNAFD
-390 NVILEMKKKLKDD
+390 ILSDIVLELKKT

>member
-1 MPISPSIMT
+1 MT

-22 EGSFLISEEG
+22 EGSYLFSEDG
-32 KKYLDY
+32 KKFLDY

-51 PKLVEALQDQASK
+51 PKLVEALKDQASK

-85 ANSCAERVFFC
+85 ENSCADRVFFC

-164 GDIENLKKHIGKHVA
+164 GDIDSLKNKIGKHVA

-196 TGYLKSLQEIAKKN
+196 KGYLKLLQDIANEN

-215 SDEVQIGMGRSGSL
+215 SDEVQIGMGRSGTL
-229 FAYQQEEIEP
+229 FAYQQENIEP
-239 DIIALAKGLGGGFP
+239 DIVALAKGLGGGFP
-253 VGAVLAKA
+253 VGAVMATA
-261 KVGDSMIPGTHGSTF
+261 KVGDAMTPGTHGSTF

-293 LENDFL
+293 LDDDFL
-299 DKLKKMIIYFD
+299 KNLRENIIYFD
-310 KKMDELIKFDLDKS
+310 NKMDALISDDDKVS
-324 PILVQK
+324 PVLLLK
-330 KGSGMLRGFQL
+330 KGSGMLRGFEL
-341 VEKVT
+341 TENFT
-346 AVDFGNIARD
+346 AGDFGNISRE

-372 PPLNTSKEEV
+372 PPLNTSKEEI
-382 DQAFETLQ
+382 DQAFE
-390 NVILEMKKKLKDD
+390 ILSEVVKEIKKN

>member
-1 MPISPSIMT
+1 MTISPSIMT

-22 EGSFLISEEG
+22 QGSFLVAEDG

-70 LYRIPEQE
+70 LYRILEQE

-85 ANSCAERVFFC
+85 ANSCADRVFFC

-103 EGAVKVARRFAW
+103 EGAVKVARRYAW

-120 DRTEIIC
+120 ERTEIIC

-150 GFGPSAQGFTHVEW
+150 GFGPPAQGFTHVEW
-164 GDIENLKKHIGKHVA
+164 GDVESLKQVIGKHVA

-196 TGYLKSLQEIAKKN
+196 EGYLKLLNDIAKEN

-215 SDEVQIGMGRSGSL
+215 SDEVQIGMGRSGTL
-229 FAYQQEEIEP
+229 FAYQKEDIEP

-253 VGAVLAKA
+253 VGAVMAKA
-261 KVGDSMIPGTHGSTF
+261 EVGDAMVPGTHGSTF

-287 AVLDLL
+287 AVLELL

-299 DKLKKMIIYFD
+299 SNLRKMIVYFD
-310 KKMDELIKFDLDKS
+310 KKMDELIKNDMQNN
-324 PILVQK
+324 PIIFAK

-341 VEKVT
+341 NEDVT
-346 AVDFGNIARD
+346 AGDFSNIARE
-356 KGLLLVG
+356 KSLLLVG

-382 DQAFETLQ
+382 DNAFD
-390 NVILEMKKKLKDD
+390 ILNDIVLELKKT

>member
-1 MPISPSIMT
+1 MT

-22 EGSFLISEEG
+22 EGSYLFSEDG

-51 PKLVEALQDQASK
+51 PKLVEALKDQASK

-85 ANSCAERVFFC
+85 ENSCADRVFFC

-164 GDIENLKKHIGKHVA
+164 GDIESLKNKIGKHVA

-196 TGYLKSLQEIAKKN
+196 KGYLKLLQDIANEN

-215 SDEVQIGMGRSGSL
+215 SDEVQIGMGRSGTL
-229 FAYQQEEIEP
+229 FAYQQENIEP
-239 DIIALAKGLGGGFP
+239 DIVALAKGLGGGFP
-253 VGAVLAKA
+253 VGAVMAKA
-261 KVGDSMIPGTHGSTF
+261 KVGDAMIPGTHGSTF

-287 AVLDLL
+287 AVMDLL
-293 LENDFL
+293 LEDDFL
-299 DKLKKMIIYFD
+299 KTLRENITYFD
-310 KKMDELIKFDLDKS
+310 NKMDALINDDDKVS
-324 PILVQK
+324 PVILCK
-330 KGSGMLRGFQL
+330 KGSGMLRGYHLTENF
-341 VEKVT
+341 T
-346 AVDFGNIARD
+346 AGDFGNISRA

-372 PPLNTSKEEV
+372 PPLNTSKEEI
-382 DQAFETLQ
+382 DQAFE
-390 NVILEMKKKLKDD
+390 ILSEVVKEIKKN

>member
-1 MPISPSIMT
+1 MTISPSIMT

-22 EGSFLISEEG
+22 QGSFLVAEDG

-70 LYRIPEQE
+70 LYRILEQE

-85 ANSCAERVFFC
+85 ANSCADRVFFC

-103 EGAVKVARRFAW
+103 EGAVKVARRYAW

-120 DRTEIIC
+120 ERTEIIC

-164 GDIENLKKHIGKHVA
+164 GDIESLKQVIGKHVA

-196 TGYLKSLQEIAKKN
+196 EGYLKLLNDIAKEN

-215 SDEVQIGMGRSGSL
+215 SDEVQIGMGRSGTL
-229 FAYQQEEIEP
+229 FAYQSEDIEP

-253 VGAVLAKA
+253 VGAVMAKA
-261 KVGDSMIPGTHGSTF
+261 EVGDAMVPGTHGSTF

-287 AVLDLL
+287 AVLELL

-299 DKLKKMIIYFD
+299 SNLRKMIVYFD
-310 KKMDELIKFDLDKS
+310 KKMDELIKNDMQNN
-324 PILVQK
+324 PIIFAK

-341 VEKVT
+341 NEDVT
-346 AVDFGNIARD
+346 AGDFSNIARE
-356 KGLLLVG
+356 KSLLLVG

-382 DQAFETLQ
+382 DNAFD
-390 NVILEMKKKLKDD
+390 ILNDIVLELKKT

>member
-1 MPISPSIMT
+1 MTVSPSIMT

-22 EGSFLISEEG
+22 QGSFLIAEDG

-51 PKLVEALQDQASK
+51 PKLVKALQDQASK

-103 EGAVKVARRFAW
+103 EGAVKVARRYAW

-164 GDIENLKKHIGKHVA
+164 GDVESLKKVIGKHVA

-196 TGYLKSLQEIAKKN
+196 DGYLKLLKDIALEN

-215 SDEVQIGMGRSGSL
+215 SDEVQIGMGRSGTL
-229 FAYQQEEIEP
+229 FAYQQQDIEP

-253 VGAVLAKA
+253 VGAVMAKA
-261 KVGDSMIPGTHGSTF
+261 EVGDAMIPGTHGSTF

-287 AVLDLL
+287 AVLELL
-293 LENDFL
+293 LEKDFL
-299 DKLKKMIIYFD
+299 DNLRKMIVYFD
-310 KKMDELIKFDLDKS
+310 KKMDQLIKNDMHVT
-324 PILVQK
+324 PIIFSK

-341 VEKVT
+341 NENVT
-346 AVDFGNIARD
+346 AGDFGNIARE

-382 DQAFETLQ
+382 DNAFD
-390 NVILEMKKKLKDD
+390 ILDDIVLELKKT